1 MRTQFVYL
9 SPAEVPALPD
19 GFQLMLNAEER
30 IVTLLGPERIYAQCR
45 FSKGAFRLLFLLLRA
60 PHGANYA
67 ELLACLR
74 CSEAVFRR
82 LLTTVSHED
91 VLTLLAPQINRW
103 NKHLEQS
110 ALQGNSVLE
119 RELKMVRRAAKEHY
133 GVDTILKKHGFA
145 LTVKAMYRKGYL
157 LTPTVVPRVAH

>member
-157 LTPTVVPRVAH
+157 LTSMVVPRAAH